1 MIYKIIF
8 EERTI
13 FNDEYEELD
22 NCEIIGFLDLH
33 IDEDGYT
40 ELSEEL
46 SDLVPNS
53 LVIQSSADEAG
64 YTLITNVP
72 ENFIES
78 SEPNGN
84 FNAVDE
90 YSEDDYDKA
99 ISFIKNLKKIPFD
112 EIELWDDN
120 EQS

>member
-1 MIYKIIF
+1 M
-8 EERTI
+8 
-13 FNDEYEELD
+13 
-22 NCEIIGFLDLH
+22 
-33 IDEDGYT
+33 
-40 ELSEEL
+40 
-46 SDLVPNS
+46 
-53 LVIQSSADEAG
+53 
-64 YTLITNVP
+64 ITNVP